1 MSIAFDI
8 AANENFES
16 LRKANQKIKNEKLI
30 IDSNKNH
37 KIDITTSFKDKKF
50 VFLSNEF
57 NLKNNRTNNIFGN
70 KEKDKLNEGKS
81 ISKIRQL
88 KALRNENNIEPVKIL
103 ENKSKIKKEI
113 KKENEKKNIKV
124 KMNKIKNLNTKT
136 KKLNCL
142 NDEKIINI
150 KIKLNPLNIRKN
162 FNINVSN
169 SNIINSMNKTEKIG
183 FKYCLNNFDRM
194 GNNFLSMR
202 KTLDIFNSQE
212 TKKINHNYGYN
223 PNFKSSNNHQYIE
236 NNQNENTRYS
246 KYFLPSSGF
255 WLYSKDKNEM

>member
-1 MSIAFDI
+1 MSIDFDI
-8 AANENFES
+8 AANQNFES
-16 LRKANQKIKNEKLI
+16 LRKVNQKIKNEKLI

-37 KIDITTSFKDKKF
+37 KIDINSSFKDNKF
-50 VFLSNEF
+50 VFLSHEF
-57 NLKNNRTNNIFGN
+57 NLKNNTIKNIFGKN
-70 KEKDKLNEGKS
+70 KEKDKLNEEKS
-81 ISKIRQL
+81 NCRIRQL
-88 KALRNENNIEPVKIL
+88 KALRKENNIEPVKIID
-103 ENKSKIKKEI
+103 NKPIIKKEI
-113 KKENEKKNIKV
+113 KKENKKKNIKV

-136 KKLNCL
+136 KKINCL

-162 FNINVSN
+162 FNIIISN

-223 PNFKSSNNHQYIE
+223 PNFKNTNNQYIE
-236 NNQNENTRYS
+236 NYENENIRYS

>member
-37 KIDITTSFKDKKF
+37 KIDISSSFKDKKF
-50 VFLSNEF
+50 VFLSHEF
-57 NLKNNRTNNIFGN
+57 NLKNNTIKTNFGKN
-70 KEKDKLNEGKS
+70 KEKDKLNEEKS
-81 ISKIRQL
+81 NSRIRQL
-88 KALRNENNIEPVKIL
+88 KALRNENNIEPVKII
-103 ENKSKIKKEI
+103 ENKPIIKIANKKKYI
-113 KKENEKKNIKV
+113 NI

-136 KKLNCL
+136 KKINCL

-162 FNINVSN
+162 FNINVST
-169 SNIINSMNKTEKIG
+169 SNIINNMNKTEKIG

-212 TKKINHNYGYN
+212 TKKINHDFGYN
-223 PNFKSSNNHQYIE
+223 PNFKNSNNQFIE
-236 NNQNENTRYS
+236 NYENQNIRFS

-255 WLYSKDKNEM
+255 WLYSKEKNEM